1 MKHRHENDA
10 LSVDRLVCELR
21 KEDKVIIAYKPQGQT
36 NEAYPQLREESFL
49 LVIMTNFQAE
59 MYEKHS
65 NCVVC
70 IDSTHNTNPNGFKL
84 VTIVVP
90 DEFKNGIYMYKMNIV
105 HVLII
110 TLSLLQVSQWLGRL
124 WTEKM
129 YTHWKCSSLQ

>member
-65 NCVVC
+65 NRVVC

-90 DEFKNGIYMYKMNIV
+90 DEF
-105 HVLII
+105 
-110 TLSLLQVSQWLGRL
+110 
-124 WTEKM
+124 
-129 YTHWKCSSLQ
+129 